1 MAQEICELLWIK
13 SVLKDLEIKYTDP
26 INLYYNNKATIQI
39 AQNPVQHDRT
49 KHVEIDHNF
58 IKERLDQKIICFP
71 FVNSANQLADV
82 LTKAVSNK
90 DFYRMIG
97 KLGMID
103 IYAPT
108 WGGVL
113 ASKICT
119 DPYRSGTH
127 QEIG

>member
-108 WGGVL
+108 
-113 ASKICT
+113 
-119 DPYRSGTH
+119 
-127 QEIG
+127 